1 MSLIY
6 FFWGGEGEVGVRFK
20 SYFTLYIKRLKLPF
34 FKIDNFVGF
43 KFNLNL
49 SFCYVNSDISG
60 FALNRDVD

>member
-1 MSLIY
+1 M
-6 FFWGGEGEVGVRFK
+6 GVRFK